1 MRMELESQAAKST
14 SGFQGAIIIT
24 MITMILKMAMVI
36 IIITMI
42 ITMIKMIFKVVM
54 IVIMIRAII
63 GQVWS
68 GKADSVQGPKLSNH
82 GRYNV

>member
-14 SGFQGAIIIT
+14 SGFQGAIIIM
-24 MITMILKMAMVI
+24 MITMILKMAMVMI
-36 IIITMI
+36 MI
-42 ITMIKMIFKVVM
+42 IAM
-54 IVIMIRAII
+54 I

-82 GRYNV
+82 GRYNIFV

>member
-14 SGFQGAIIIT
+14 SGFQGAIII
-24 MITMILKMAMVI
+24 MI
-36 IIITMI
+36 
-42 ITMIKMIFKVVM
+42 IKMIFKVVM
-54 IVIMIRAII
+54 MVIMIRAII

-82 GRYNV
+82 GRYNIYV